1 MKTSKDCKSISF
13 FTRRRELLRSVLL
26 LIHRR
31 RQAAHKYRD
40 FLLYKVF
47 CLTKNLPLQCT
58 TRTALR
64 NPNRF
69 PPKTFWIRVLLGFL
83 RVYFVRMRNG
93 GGCLEATRHPR
104 HRNRL
109 STRKITHHV
118 PAGEERKSLNFLG
131 TTASPAGCDV
141 VKF

>member
-26 LIHRR
+26 LSDRR

-104 HRNRL
+104 HRNR
-109 STRKITHHV
+109 HQNPH
-118 PAGEERKSLNFLG
+118 KSEIPEKHN
-131 TTASPAGCDV
+131 ASPRLSCSSSMRMIDV
-141 VKF
+141 IKAT